1 MSLADGGVIR
11 GSDHSIS
18 LSTGTISGASVEGN
32 KMLTAV
38 LPSQTS
44 RDAADT
50 VRYLFE
56 CIVRNLNGVN
66 RVPSL
71 CSRAACVGGGG
82 KAIGLGTLPFVLD
95 CNPAR
100 VEVEAAGG

>member
-1 MSLADGGVIR
+1 MIG

-18 LSTGTISGASVEGN
+18 LSTEIINRASRKGN
-32 KMLTAV
+32 KILTAV

-50 VRYLFE
+50 VRFLLE
-56 CIVRNLNGVN
+56 CRNLNGVN
-66 RVPSL
+66 ICGVASL

-82 KAIGLGTLPFVLD
+82 MVNGSGILPLNCV
-95 CNPAR
+95 PVR
-100 VEVEAAGG
+100 VEA